1 MACLPCTAQVPPPSP
16 PIQIH
21 PFLSLLT
28 KLPQA
33 LCHHFRQDVI
43 TDQRFYGWVGVYF
56 FPLITGSV
64 PSCAKE
70 SDRK

>member
-1 MACLPCTAQVPPPSP
+1 MACLLCTAQVLPPSP

-33 LCHHFRQDVI
+33 LCHHFRQDAI
-43 TDQRFYGWVGVYF
+43 IDPRFSGWVGVYF
-56 FPLITGSV
+56 SLLITGSV